1 MTLRFTA
8 ADPPSTVKRT
18 LPLLRVIAFA
28 DGPFSIVGTDRGID
42 TLALAATQ
50 RKAAAGQ
57 PATLLD
63 AAEVAP
69 IDAHTFPNGCHMAEV
84 EIDPET
90 GAIELVRYI
99 VGMSSAKRSIR

>member
-1 MTLRFTA
+1 
-8 ADPPSTVKRT
+8 
-18 LPLLRVIAFA
+18 LP
-28 DGPFSIVGTDRGID
+28 
-42 TLALAATQ
+42 
-50 RKAAAGQ
+50 
-57 PATLLD
+57 D
-63 AAEVAP
+63 AAEIAP